1 MGRTITMASNPLL
14 NEEDGPSTFVL
25 PELPWD
31 VVLTPS
37 EAVTSALADA
47 SRVIGTLEGAR
58 RWSGP
63 RHQSA
68 LVLASFEGWACL
80 LASDRKVSWP
90 AIGKAFADP
99 DLVYRRATT
108 DSRIAARLI
117 GFHTGL
123 SGFMDRSMYTGVV
136 LSPLSDGTV
145 PPRLR
150 LELERGT
157 DDWLE
162 HGVGPGPLV
171 RALLVMMSMA
181 ASDPDSHR
189 AAMNART
196 MFPWMARFAVSSD
209 LMVPISAGFIGRGD
223 DWGFV
228 AHALSGPNGYDP
240 DTVNRAIELSLRAV
254 ERAAIAA
261 VFEIEM
267 LHHRGSVGATASW
280 LQTMIPSVRYLFYVV
295 NALPPVSSEQL
306 RHLTDLSARGVKK
319 AVRILEDEGVVI
331 VQGRVR
337 GSTNFV
343 VRSAVPWKPYPQ
355 AAQYHQSVSAASEGQ
370 R

>member
-1 MGRTITMASNPLL
+1 MGRLVNMASNPLM
-14 NEEDGPSTFVL
+14 NEEDGPATFIL
-25 PELPWD
+25 PSFPWD
-31 VVLTPS
+31 VALTPS
-37 EAVTSALADA
+37 VPVTLALCDA
-47 SRVIGTLEGAR
+47 SRAIGRLEGAR
-58 RWSGP
+58 RWCGP

-80 LASDRKVSWP
+80 LASDRKVSWR

-136 LSPLSDGTV
+136 FSPLCAGESV
-145 PPRLR
+145 SPRFR
-150 LELERGT
+150 FELEQGT

-162 HGVGPGPLV
+162 HGEGFGLV
-171 RALLVMMSMA
+171 RAILVMMSMA
-181 ASDPDSHR
+181 ASDPDSDMVAVNSR
-189 AAMNART
+189 ALLPWTARYT
-196 MFPWMARFAVSSD
+196 LDSD
-209 LMVPISAGFIGRGD
+209 LMVPISAGFIGRRD
-223 DWGFV
+223 EWDVV
-228 AHALSGPNGYDP
+228 ARALSEPDGYDP

-267 LHHRGSVGATASW
+267 LHHRGTVGATAEW
-280 LQTMIPSVRYLFYVV
+280 LHTMIPSVRNLFYVV

-319 AVRILEDEGVVI
+319 AVRILEDQGVVI
-331 VQGRVR
+331 VEGRER
-337 GSTNFV
+337 GSANFV
-343 VRSAVPWKPYPQ
+343 VRSAVPWKPYPR
-355 AAQYHQSVSAASEGQ
+355 AAQFYQSVSAASEGQ